1 MKGGSQVIPSTG
13 VVTVT
18 FQSQLEARPSGFCS
32 GSATLLPAE
41 AFRRRRSRGR
51 VLVASDF
58 HTHWSITETEKSL
71 SNLEYVPSL
80 DFLQWA
86 AATHGSQVCRSYS
99 WAEKARLCF
108 PRFIW
113 KQERLK
119 WAAFISNTQIICFL
133 LLGDSKI
140 FFPPIFNRL
149 SKLKSIPFYKTFYK
163 TKFLKKD
170 DFQVPKR
177 IHFLTRHDGELTV
190 LKQSTIGRKVPE
202 REKEIHVCT
211 SRYNSLCSVGNGGI

>member
-1 MKGGSQVIPSTG
+1 MCRVSTSCSELQPHM
-13 VVTVT
+13 VLKCVEVTAGLRK
-18 FQSQLEARPSGFCS
+18 Q
-32 GSATLLPAE
+32 
-41 AFRRRRSRGR
+41 
-51 VLVASDF
+51 D
-58 HTHWSITETEKSL
+58 
-71 SNLEYVPSL
+71 
-80 DFLQWA
+80 
-86 AATHGSQVCRSYS
+86 
-99 WAEKARLCF
+99 CF

-163 TKFLKKD
+163 TKFPKKD

-190 LKQSTIGRKVPE
+190 LKQSIIGRKVPE